1 MTRRNVCRPS
11 SSFLIALT
19 ETPDRNESASTDQF
33 SMVRAAAQWT
43 VEKDSGKSS
52 MNGAGLAINQHT
64 DPNSDEEHALKRLLD
79 HIVADNAQ

>member
-1 MTRRNVCRPS
+1 M
-11 SSFLIALT
+11 A
-19 ETPDRNESASTDQF
+19 
-33 SMVRAAAQWT
+33 RAAAQWT

-79 HIVADNAQ
+79 RIVADNAQ